1 MSAAVIPRTRQLA
14 GLSAHGFHRVVYQE
28 WGDADNSRVAICVH
42 GLARNRRDFDALA
55 QALIPTH
62 RVLAVDMPGR
72 GESEWLLDAG
82 DYAFPT
88 YLTTLTAL
96 IARSG
101 AQQVDF
107 VGTSMGGL
115 LGIVLAA
122 QPGSPVSRL
131 IVNDVGPTI
140 DPAGLQRIG
149 SYVGLNPVF
158 ETYGEIETYVRTIS
172 APFGALTDAQWTH
185 LTRSNVRQRADGRWV
200 LAYDPKIAVP
210 LGRASSPTDLWPLW
224 DAIQCPT
231 LVLRGAQSDLFS
243 QGTAQAMAARG
254 PRPRVVEFAGVGH
267 APMLQSHEQIQPVV
281 EFLTGKE

>member
-1 MSAAVIPRTRQLA
+1 MSVAVIPRTRQLA

-101 AQQVDF
+101 AQQVDL
-107 VGTSMGGL
+107 S
-115 LGIVLAA
+115 
-122 QPGSPVSRL
+122 L
-131 IVNDVGPTI
+131 IHI
-140 DPAGLQRIG
+140 
-149 SYVGLNPVF
+149 
-158 ETYGEIETYVRTIS
+158 
-172 APFGALTDAQWTH
+172 
-185 LTRSNVRQRADGRWV
+185 
-200 LAYDPKIAVP
+200 
-210 LGRASSPTDLWPLW
+210 
-224 DAIQCPT
+224 
-231 LVLRGAQSDLFS
+231 
-243 QGTAQAMAARG
+243 
-254 PRPRVVEFAGVGH
+254 
-267 APMLQSHEQIQPVV
+267 
-281 EFLTGKE
+281 